1 MKIGKEK
8 INGKEVSITYG
19 NDNSINVN
27 IFNNKILMEVV
38 GSLDSNL
45 KELEKISGSKIYS
58 RGNSIVIKGKKDGNE
73 KVKDAIEYLINRFV
87 LDKKIDRD
95 DVITSLNVKMIK
107 DTKNSTTVHSI
118 GELIKTPKRS
128 VIPRS
133 KKQKEYV
140 RSLKSNQIVMSL
152 GPAGTGKTYLAVAVA
167 LSMLLEKRVERIILS
182 RPAVEAGE
190 RLGFLPGDM
199 KEKIDPYLRPLYDSL
214 HDMFDYDKIQR
225 KIESGS
231 IEIAPLAF
239 MRGRTLKN
247 SFAILDEA
255 QNATE
260 TQIKMFLT
268 RIGENSKLVVNGDP
282 SQIDLPNKSNSGLIK
297 SQKILKGIKEI
308 SVINFDHHDVMR
320 HPLVTKIVEAY
331 QKNSDDKS

>member
-1 MKIGKEK
+1 MKINKQNK
-8 INGKEVSITYG
+8 NGTEVSITYG
-19 NDNSINVN
+19 ADNSINVN
-27 IFNNKILMEVV
+27 IFNNQILMGIV
-38 GSLDSNL
+38 GSFDNNL
-45 KELEKISGSKIYS
+45 KELEKISGSKIYF
-58 RGNSIVIKGKKDGNE
+58 RGNSIAIKGKKNANE
-73 KVKDAIEYLINRFV
+73 KVKDAIEYLINRFIS
-87 LDKKIDRD
+87 DKKIDRND
-95 DVITSLNVKMIK
+95 IISSLNQDMIQ
-107 DTKNSTTVHSI
+107 DTKTQSTVQSL
-118 GELIKTPKRS
+118 GEVIKTPKRS

-140 RSLKSNQIVMSL
+140 RSLKTNKIVMSL

-167 LSMLLEKRVERIILS
+167 LSMLLEKKVERIILS

-190 RLGFLPGDM
+190 KLGFLPGDM
-199 KEKIDPYLRPLYDSL
+199 KDKIDPYLRPLYDSL
-214 HDMFDYDKIQR
+214 YDLLDYDKIQR
-225 KIESGS
+225 KIESGA
-231 IEIAPLAF
+231 IEIAALAF

-282 SQIDLPNKSNSGLIK
+282 SQIDLPNKNQSGLIK
-297 SQKILKGIKEI
+297 SQLILKGIKEI
-308 SVINFDHHDVMR
+308 SIINFDHQDVMR

-331 QKNSDDKS
+331 QKNTNDKD

>member
-1 MKIGKEK
+1 VK
-8 INGKEVSITYG
+8 INKKNKNGNEVSITYEG
-19 NDNSINVN
+19 ENSINVS
-27 IFNNKILMEVV
+27 IFNNEILMGIV
-38 GSLDSNL
+38 GSLDSNI
-45 KELEKISGSKIYS
+45 KELERISGSKIYF
-58 RGNSIVIKGKKDGNE
+58 RGNLLAIRGAKNSNE
-73 KVKDAIEYLINRFV
+73 KVKDAIEYLINRFRINKKV
-87 LDKKIDRD
+87 DKNDI
-95 DVITSLNVKMIK
+95 ITSLNGDMVQE
-107 DTKNSTTVHSI
+107 TKNQTKVQSL
-118 GELIKTPKRS
+118 GEVIKTPKRS

-133 KKQKEYV
+133 KRQKEYV
-140 RSLKSNQIVMSL
+140 KCLKTNQVVMSL

-167 LSMLLEKRVERIILS
+167 LSMLLEKKVERIILS

-190 RLGFLPGDM
+190 KLGFLPGDM

-214 HDMFDYDKIQR
+214 YDLLDYEKIQR

-282 SQIDLPNKSNSGLIK
+282 SQIDLPNKKQSGLIK
-297 SQKILKGIKEI
+297 SQQILKGIKEI
-308 SVINFDHHDVMR
+308 SIINFDHQDVMR

-331 QKNSDDKS
+331 QKNTDDQG